1 MSKLRV
7 MSLFSGI
14 GAFEAALRNI
24 GVDYELIGFSEIDKY
39 AIKSYC
45 AIHNV
50 SETLNVGD
58 ISKAKKDNIPY
69 FDLLTSGFPC
79 PTFSVAGGR
88 DGMEYKCS
96 NCSHEH
102 LITYEDY
109 KKGVKCPKCEAV
121 SKAKDERGTLFF
133 ETALLAEEKK
143 PKFVILENVKGLINS
158 GNGQVL
164 RIISETMNN
173 IGYRIDL
180 ELLNSKF
187 FNVPQN
193 RERVYI
199 IGIREDLVENEQWVV
214 GQKRND
220 VLSKGKK
227 RLQEINIKSFNFK
240 WPLQDTVTKRLRE
253 ILEDFVDEKY
263 YLNEEKT
270 KKLVEQLGTA
280 PLQKQEVREPLMV
293 GHVDLKGHDAIK
305 RVYSPEGLSPTITTN
320 KGEGLKIAV
329 EYSRKS
335 GLGRELAVSHTLSA
349 SDWRGLNRNQK
360 QNAVVEVR
368 PVLTPERGEKR
379 QNGRR
384 FKDDG
389 EPAFTVNTIDRHGV
403 AVGEYPKYR
412 IRRLTPLECFRLQA
426 FDDEDFEKAFAA
438 GISNSQLY
446 KQAGNSITVT
456 VLESIFKEL
465 IHTYVN
471 KESE

>member
-305 RVYSPEGLSPTITTN
+305 RVYSPEGLSPTLTTM
-320 KGEGLKIAV
+320 GGGHREPKIA
-329 EYSRKS
+329 EK
-335 GLGRELAVSHTLSA
+335 
-349 SDWRGLNRNQK
+349 QK
-360 QNAVVEVR
+360 EVR
-368 PVLTPERGEKR
+368 AVLTPEREEKR

-384 FKDDG
+384 FKENG

-403 AVGEYPKYR
+403 AIGEYPKYK
-412 IRRLTPLECFRLQA
+412 IRKLSPLECWRLQA

-446 KQAGNSITVT
+446 KQAGNSITVS
-456 VLESIFKEL
+456 VLESIFQEL

>member
-1 MSKLRV
+1 

-305 RVYSPEGLSPTITTN
+305 RVYSPEGLSPTLTTM
-320 KGEGLKIAV
+320 GGGHREPKIA
-329 EYSRKS
+329 EK
-335 GLGRELAVSHTLSA
+335 
-349 SDWRGLNRNQK
+349 QK
-360 QNAVVEVR
+360 EVR
-368 PVLTPERGEKR
+368 AVLTPEREEKR

-384 FKDDG
+384 FKENG

-403 AVGEYPKYR
+403 AIGEYPKYK
-412 IRRLTPLECFRLQA
+412 IRKLSPLECWRLQA
-426 FDDEDFEKAFAA
+426 FDDEDFEKASFC
-438 GISNSQLY
+438 SR
-446 KQAGNSITVT
+446 
-456 VLESIFKEL
+456 
-465 IHTYVN
+465 N
-471 KESE
+471 K